1 MDQTRDRRIRRTR
14 RQIRRALAQLM
25 QQKSASEVTVK
36 ELVDLADINRSTF
49 YLHYNDIFDLLAA
62 VEQELFDEIHA
73 AVHIHPVSSFEQ
85 EGLAF
90 IEEVFSILYDNQ
102 EICAALVGPHGDMAF
117 LHRIERMMEENV
129 LQKLR
134 EDFPERRSSIDY
146 GFAFCTTGAVGLI
159 KHWLA
164 GGCAEPPR
172 EMTQLTY
179 RMIHNMMT
187 HGLAR
192 PVSED

>member
-1 MDQTRDRRIRRTR
+1 MDETKDRRIRRTR

-25 QQKSASEVTVK
+25 QQ
-36 ELVDLADINRSTF
+36 N
-49 YLHYNDIFDLLAA
+49 LHYNDIFDLLAA
-62 VEQELFDEIHA
+62 VEQELFDDIYA

-117 LHRIERMMEENV
+117 LHRIEEMMEENV

-172 EMTQLTY
+172 EMARLTY

-192 PVSED
+192 PAGED

>member
-1 MDQTRDRRIRRTR
+1 MDETKDRRIRRTR

-25 QQKSASEVTVK
+25 QQKSASEITVK
-36 ELVDLADINRSTF
+36 ELVD
-49 YLHYNDIFDLLAA
+49 LHYNDIFDLLAA

-117 LHRIERMMEENV
+117 LHRIERMMAENV

-172 EMTQLTY
+172 EMTRLTY

>member
-1 MDQTRDRRIRRTR
+1 MDGTKDRRIRRTR

-49 YLHYNDIFDLLAA
+49 YLHYSDIPDLLAA
-62 VEQELFDEIHA
+62 VEEELFGEIRA
-73 AVHIHPVSSFEQ
+73 AVDAHPVSAFEQ

-90 IEEVFSILYDNQ
+90 IEEVFSILYENR

-117 LHRIERMMEENV
+117 LHRIERMMAENV
-129 LQKLR
+129 LPRLQ
-134 EDFPERRSSIDY
+134 ESFPGRRSSIDY
-146 GFAFCTTGAVGLI
+146 GYAFCTTGAVGLI

-164 GGCAEPPR
+164 AGCAEPPR
-172 EMTQLTY
+172 EMAQLTY

-187 HGLAR
+187 LGLGRPAR
-192 PVSED
+192 G

>member
-1 MDQTRDRRIRRTR
+1 MDETKDRRIRRTR

-49 YLHYNDIFDLLAA
+49 YLHYSDIFDLLGAVEEELFREIRAA
-62 VEQELFDEIHA
+62 VDA
-73 AVHIHPVSSFEQ
+73 HPVSAFEQ

-90 IEEVFSILYDNQ
+90 IEEVFSILYENR

-117 LHRIERMMEENV
+117 LHRIERMMAENV
-129 LQKLR
+129 LSQLQ
-134 EDFPERRSSIDY
+134 ENFPDRRSSIDY
-146 GFAFCTTGAVGLI
+146 GYAFCTTGAVGLI

-164 GGCAEPPR
+164 AGCAEPPR
-172 EMTQLTY
+172 EMAQQTY

-187 HGLAR
+187 LGLGHPDR
-192 PVSED
+192 G

>member
-1 MDQTRDRRIRRTR
+1 MDETKDRRIRRTR

-49 YLHYNDIFDLLAA
+49 YLHYSDIFDLLGAVEEELFREIRAA
-62 VEQELFDEIHA
+62 VDA
-73 AVHIHPVSSFEQ
+73 HPVSAFEQ

-90 IEEVFSILYDNQ
+90 IEEVFSILYENR

-117 LHRIERMMEENV
+117 LHRIERMMAENV
-129 LQKLR
+129 LPQLQ
-134 EDFPERRSSIDY
+134 ENFPDRRSSIDY
-146 GFAFCTTGAVGLI
+146 GYAFCTTGAVGLI

-164 GGCAEPPR
+164 AGCAEPPR
-172 EMTQLTY
+172 EMAQQTY

-187 HGLAR
+187 LGLGR
-192 PVSED
+192 PDRG

>member
-1 MDQTRDRRIRRTR
+1 MDETKDRRIRRTR

-62 VEQELFDEIHA
+62 VEAELFDEIRR
-73 AVHIHPVSSFEQ
+73 AVHVHPVSSFEQ

-117 LHRIERMMEENV
+117 LHRIERMMAENV
-129 LQKLR
+129 LPRLQ
-134 EDFPERRSSIDY
+134 ESFPGRRSSIDY
-146 GFAFCTTGAVGLI
+146 GYAFCTTGAVGLI
-159 KHWLA
+159 KHWLG
-164 GGCAEPPR
+164 GGCVEPPR
-172 EMTQLTY
+172 EMAQLTY
-179 RMIHNMMT
+179 RMIHNMMAL
-187 HGLAR
+187 GLGQ
-192 PVSED
+192 PVQS

>member
-1 MDQTRDRRIRRTR
+1 MDETKDRRIRRTR

-49 YLHYNDIFDLLAA
+49 YLHYSDIFDLLGAVEEELFREIRAA
-62 VEQELFDEIHA
+62 VDA
-73 AVHIHPVSSFEQ
+73 HPVSAFEQ

-90 IEEVFSILYDNQ
+90 IEEVFSILYENR
-102 EICAALVGPHGDMAF
+102 EICAALVGPNGDMAF

-172 EMTQLTY
+172 EMARLTH
-179 RMIHNMMT
+179 RMIRNMMT
-187 HGLAR
+187 HGLAQ
-192 PVSED
+192 PVPEE

>member
-1 MDQTRDRRIRRTR
+1 MNKSESKYFNT
-14 RQIRRALAQLM
+14 ALRMNEALLALLE
-25 QQKSASEVTVK
+25 QKDLEYITVK
-36 ELVDLADINRSTF
+36 ELCRQAGVNRSTF

-62 VEQELFDEIHA
+62 VEQELFDEIYA

>member
-1 MDQTRDRRIRRTR
+1 MPF
-14 RQIRRALAQLM
+14 
-25 QQKSASEVTVK
+25 
-36 ELVDLADINRSTF
+36 NF
-49 YLHYNDIFDLLAA
+49 YDTHYLLAA
-62 VEQELFDEIHA
+62 VEQELFDEIYA
-73 AVHIHPVSSFEQ
+73 AVHTHPMSSFEQ

-90 IEEVFSILYDNQ
+90 IEEVFSILYDNR
-102 EICAALVGPHGDMAF
+102 EICAALVGPNGDMAF
-117 LHRIERMMEENV
+117 LHRIEQMMEENV

-172 EMTQLTY
+172 EMARLTH
-179 RMIHNMMT
+179 RMIRNMMT
-187 HGLAR
+187 HGLAQ
-192 PVSED
+192 PVPEE

>member
-1 MDQTRDRRIRRTR
+1 MDETKDRRIRRTR

-62 VEQELFDEIHA
+62 VEEELFGELRA
-73 AVHIHPVSSFEQ
+73 AVHTHPVSSFAQ
-85 EGLAF
+85 EGLAC
-90 IEEVFSILYDNQ
+90 IEEVFSLLYDNQ

-117 LHRIERMMEENV
+117 LHRIEGMMEENV

-172 EMTQLTY
+172 EMARLTH
-179 RMIHNMMT
+179 RMIYNMMT
-187 HGLAR
+187 RGLTR
-192 PVSED
+192 PTAEE

>member
-1 MDQTRDRRIRRTR
+1 MDETKDRRIRRTR

-49 YLHYNDIFDLLAA
+49 YLHYSDIFDLLGAVEEELFREIRAA
-62 VEQELFDEIHA
+62 VDA
-73 AVHIHPVSSFEQ
+73 HPVSAFEQ

-90 IEEVFSILYDNQ
+90 IEEVFSILYENR

-117 LHRIERMMEENV
+117 LHRIERMMAENV
-129 LQKLR
+129 LPQLQQN
-134 EDFPERRSSIDY
+134 FPDRRSSIDY
-146 GFAFCTTGAVGLI
+146 GYAFCTTGAVGLI

-164 GGCAEPPR
+164 AGCAEPPR
-172 EMTQLTY
+172 EMAQQTY

-187 HGLAR
+187 LGLGR
-192 PVSED
+192 PDRG

>member
-1 MDQTRDRRIRRTR
+1 M
-14 RQIRRALAQLM
+14 
-25 QQKSASEVTVK
+25 
-36 ELVDLADINRSTF
+36 DLADINRSTF

-62 VEQELFDEIHA
+62 VEQELFDEIYA

-90 IEEVFSILYDNQ
+90 IEEVFSILYDNR

-117 LHRIERMMEENV
+117 LHRIEGMMEENV

-172 EMTQLTY
+172 EMARLTH
-179 RMIHNMMT
+179 RMIRNMMT
-187 HGLAR
+187 HGLAQ
-192 PVSED
+192 PVPEE

>member
-1 MDQTRDRRIRRTR
+1 MDETKDRRIRRTR

-49 YLHYNDIFDLLAA
+49 YLHYSDIFDLLGAVEEELFREIRAA
-62 VEQELFDEIHA
+62 VDA
-73 AVHIHPVSSFEQ
+73 HPVSAFEQ

-90 IEEVFSILYDNQ
+90 IEEVFSILYENR

-117 LHRIERMMEENV
+117 LHRIERMMAENV
-129 LQKLR
+129 LPRLQ
-134 EDFPERRSSIDY
+134 ENFPDRRSSIDY
-146 GFAFCTTGAVGLI
+146 GYAFCTTGAVGLI

-164 GGCAEPPR
+164 AGCAEPPR
-172 EMTQLTY
+172 EMAQQTY

-187 HGLAR
+187 LGLGR
-192 PVSED
+192 PDRG

>member
-1 MDQTRDRRIRRTR
+1 M
-14 RQIRRALAQLM
+14 
-25 QQKSASEVTVK
+25 
-36 ELVDLADINRSTF
+36 
-49 YLHYNDIFDLLAA
+49 LL
-62 VEQELFDEIHA
+62 
-73 AVHIHPVSSFEQ
+73 
-85 EGLAF
+85 
-90 IEEVFSILYDNQ
+90 
-102 EICAALVGPHGDMAF
+102 
-117 LHRIERMMEENV
+117 
-129 LQKLR
+129 
-134 EDFPERRSSIDY
+134 RRSGKSSRSFCSIDY

-172 EMTQLTY
+172 EMTRLTY